1 MSDLPSPTT
10 SASGPL
16 KTFLRGGQV
25 TLHTLRMFG
34 QVMRFLA
41 LGMVTVALVIA
52 FIGIMANTS
61 SEERHYAMK
70 RYEAW
75 AYDTAGVKD
84 DVELNMLT
92 SEGTREAF
100 TIDTI
105 LAHPVVAEHERTF
118 RGKLFFWS
126 TWGAIGGGVG
136 FIICTGLFLQRGG
149 SLTKTNFKRG
159 AAMAKPN
166 ALKAEVI
173 SHNRAVMRQRKG
185 INPTPYEIAGIP
197 YPLASEVQHTLIS
210 GTIGAG
216 KTQAISALLEQI
228 RAHGDRAV
236 VFDLTGG
243 FIAPFYRPGHDQILN
258 PLDARSPAWS
268 VFSEAKSKAA
278 FDAIAAAMIP
288 KGRTGDPVWADSAR
302 MVFSTAG
309 QLLLGD
315 GKASSDALVETL
327 LTSDLNQLAAF
338 FIGTPAASIMS
349 PDTPKMTNSV
359 RMMLNTYLDC
369 LRLLPSEGV
378 PFSITD
384 WITREDEGSTLFL
397 SSRADMHETLKP
409 LLTVWMDTAVRA
421 LMSQPRD
428 PNRRIWF
435 IMDEVAAL
443 QALPSIMDGLA
454 RGRQFGAAFVLGVQ
468 AQSQLRDIYGPDGAQ
483 SLSSVARTKLIMA
496 AADADTAKWYADFLG
511 RQETSRSNE
520 NVSFGANTIR
530 DGVMVARQERVEHLV
545 IPEEI
550 LNLKSL
556 EGFLKLPEGFP
567 LAKVN
572 VPLVIREDSVPAFS
586 PRGDQNLLVTRTRA
600 PHTVAAMQAAARGKP
615 RQKPKPD
622 QRQSDMFAYVFPD
635 DGTATE
641 TQPEAAPSGGPEV
654 SETSPN
660 DKVEKDQVRPRRRAS
675 AEFPDWDMEV

>member
-1 MSDLPSPTT
+1 MSDLPTANQAT
-10 SASGPL
+10 NGPL

-34 QVMRFLA
+34 QIMRFLA
-41 LGMVTVALVIA
+41 LGMITMMLIIA
-52 FIGIMANTS
+52 YVGTMMNTAP
-61 SEERHYAMK
+61 EQRHYAMK

-75 AYDTAGVKD
+75 SYNAVGVKG
-84 DVELNMLT
+84 DVKLNMLT
-92 SEGTREAF
+92 SEGTREPF
-100 TIDTI
+100 PIDTI

-118 RGKLFFWS
+118 RKTLFFWS
-126 TWGAIGGGVG
+126 SWGAIGGGIG
-136 FIICTGLFLQRGG
+136 FLICTGLFLQRGG
-149 SLTKTNFKRG
+149 TLTRTNFKRG
-159 AAMAKPN
+159 AAMAKAS

-173 SHNRAVMRQRKG
+173 SHNRVAVRQRKG
-185 INPTPYEIAGIP
+185 VRPSPYHIAGVP
-197 YPLASEVQHTLIS
+197 YPLGSEVQHTLIS

-228 RAHGDRAV
+228 RDHGDRAV

-243 FIAPFYRPGHDQILN
+243 FIAPFYRPGVDQILN

-268 VFSEAKSKAA
+268 VFAEAKSKAA

-288 KGRTGDPVWADSAR
+288 KGRSGDPVWADSAR

-315 GKASSDALVETL
+315 GKASNAALVETL
-327 LTSDLNQLAAF
+327 LTSELNQLAAF
-338 FIGTPAASIMS
+338 FIGTPAASIIS

-369 LRLLPSEGV
+369 LRLLPSEGE

-384 WITREDEGSTLFL
+384 WIAAEEEGSTLFL

-550 LNLKSL
+550 LNLRSL
-556 EGFLKLPEGFP
+556 EGYLKLPEGFP
-567 LAKVN
+567 LAKVKI
-572 VPLVIREDSVPAFS
+572 PLVIRDDVVPAFS
-586 PRGDQNLLVTRTRA
+586 PREDQELLVTRSRA
-600 PHTVAAMQAAARGKP
+600 PHTVAAMQAAMKGRP
-615 RQKPKPD
+615 PPKPKPD
-622 QRQSDMFAYVFPD
+622 QRQSDMFSNMFPD
-635 DGTATE
+635 EQGRPADPADTQTNVPETPSE
-641 TQPEAAPSGGPEV
+641 TQNKRPDEKHRAGGNRTP
-654 SETSPN
+654 
-660 DKVEKDQVRPRRRAS
+660 AS
-675 AEFPDWDMEV
+675 EFPDWDMEV